1 MSEKMKILYEVDMPD
16 FEIALD
22 SHGKYPAGTPDAYR
36 VLESKLSSAGIIV
49 QGLYRGQWKPN
60 PNCQALIAHLIRV
73 MA

>member
-16 FEIALD
+16 LEIALD
-22 SHGKYPAGTPDAYR
+22 SHGKYPVGTPDAYR
-36 VLESKLSSAGIIV
+36 VFESKLSSAGIIV